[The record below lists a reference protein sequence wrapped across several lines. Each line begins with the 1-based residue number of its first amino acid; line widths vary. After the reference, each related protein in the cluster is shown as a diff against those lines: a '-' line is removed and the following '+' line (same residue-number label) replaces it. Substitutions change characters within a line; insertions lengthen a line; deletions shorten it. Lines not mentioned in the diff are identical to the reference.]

1 MKDSI
6 IVISIVIALII
17 FLIDQNNH
25 LVISRYK
32 YKNSK
37 IKKDFDGYKIIQI
50 SDLHNKDFHGRLS
63 KKISLE
69 KPDIIFITGDLIDAS
84 RTNFEVV
91 KRFISEIKDISKI
104 YYVSGNHEHGSGEYF
119 NVLELLKSFEVTILD
134 DKYVKLKRGNSEIGL
149 LGVADPRINMKK
161 KSYFKE
167 TADDYLR
174 SDHKDYFNRKLRR
187 LFEEVDTDFNI
198 LLSHRPEEIK
208 TYSENKL
215 DLVFSGHAHGGQ
227 IRLPFIGG
235 LYSPKQGL
243 FPKLT
248 NGVHKINTTSM
259 VISRGLGNTRFPFR
273 IFNRPEI
280 VLVELKSI

>member
-1 MKDSI
+1 MKHLIVGI
-6 IVISIVIALII
+6 IILIALII

-32 YKNSK
+32 YKSSK
-37 IKKDFDGYKIIQI
+37 LKKDFHGYKIMQI

-63 KKISLE
+63 KKIALE

-84 RTNFEVV
+84 RTNFQVV
-91 KRFISEIKDISKI
+91 KRLISQIKDISKI
-104 YYVSGNHEHGSGEYF
+104 YYVSGNHEHTSGEYF
-119 NVLELLKSFEVTILD
+119 NVLELLKRFGVIILD
-134 DKYVKLKRGNSEIGL
+134 DKYLKLKRGNSEIGL
-149 LGVADPRINMKK
+149 LGVADPRINMNK
-161 KSYFKE
+161 KSYFKA
-167 TADDYLR
+167 TADDYLK
-174 SDHKDYFNRKLRR
+174 SDHKDYFNRKLRK

-215 DLVFSGHAHGGQ
+215 DIVFSGHAHGGQ

-235 LYSPKQGL
+235 LFSPKQGL

-248 NGVHKINTTSM
+248 NGIHRINTTSM
-259 VISRGLGNTRFPFR
+259 VISRGLGNSRFPFR

-280 VLVELKSI
+280 VVLQLKSR